1 MALLDV
7 RILWKEELN
16 KFIDEVWA
24 SFFLVEKGCMK
35 VPKKN
40 IIQLPDLPKGLLTVN
55 PNSLLSHS
63 DLIIWLFKNKVPWM
77 AKGQFLNVY

>member
-1 MALLDV
+1 
-7 RILWKEELN
+7 
-16 KFIDEVWA
+16 
-24 SFFLVEKGCMK
+24 MK